1 MSDRF
6 VSYFRVSTD
15 KQGRSG
21 LGLEAQASAVA
32 AYVDQR
38 RGRVVESFTEV
49 ESGKRNDRPQLQKA
63 IKYAKL
69 QGATLLVAKLDRLSR
84 SSTFINLLMDS
95 QSRFVCADMPEA
107 NELTV
112 RIMAAMA
119 EHERKMI
126 SERTRAALAEAKKRG
141 VKLGNPRIHELRNYH
156 PVEALN
162 ARLKKADE
170 YAANMADVLEDMPED
185 LSLNGIA
192 AELERREIL
201 TARGKS
207 NWSATQVRN
216 LKLRIEGIQAA

>member
-1 MSDRF
+1 MSGRF

-69 QGATLLVAKLDRLSR
+69 QGAILLVAKLDRLSR

-156 PVEALN
+156 PVAALN

-170 YAANMADVLEDMPED
+170 YAANMADVLEDMPEG

>member
-1 MSDRF
+1 MSNRF

-32 AYVDQR
+32 AYVDQVQ
-38 RGRVVESFTEV
+38 GKVVSSFTEV
-49 ESGKRNDRPQLQKA
+49 ESGRNDDRPQLQKA

-69 QGATLLVAKLDRLSR
+69 QGATLLVAKMDRLLR
-84 SSTFINLLMDS
+84 SLKMYVKIQDEGVKFL
-95 QSRFVCADMPEA
+95 CADMPDM
-107 NELTV
+107 NETMLPFAVLFAEMESRVISQRT
-112 RIMAAMA
+112 RAAMA
-119 EHERKMI
+119 E
-126 SERTRAALAEAKKRG
+126 AKKKG
-141 VKLGNPRIHELRNYH
+141 VKLGNPRIHELRNGH

-162 ARLKKADE
+162 ARLKRADE
-170 YAANMADVLEDMPED
+170 YAEHMADILEDMPEG

-201 TARGKS
+201 TARGNT

-216 LKLRIEGIQAA
+216 LKLRIEGLQA